1 MIEKDGNEPC
11 SLFQK
16 EYINHGGV
24 TADTGE
30 PCVKVL
36 SEWLLAR
43 REIWLTVPQGRYRLL
58 EGSRMEYESK
68 SNALQMI
75 RRQKVLPPFG
85 EVLSSG
91 IVFLGTRVQQVG
103 CPSLLLE
110 TKLNSPKGSCHLI
123 RALETADPSD
133 MLLRCVLRAFTHI
146 LSVDTGKLVRDLHLE
161 GSAVLEAKILVPK
174 GSSQEDLFLRDLPY
188 VEQLMNGMGVGLAF
202 LEEGY
207 QAVL

>member
-1 MIEKDGNEPC
+1 MIEKDSNEPC

-68 SNALQMI
+68 A
-75 RRQKVLPPFG
+75 
-85 EVLSSG
+85 
-91 IVFLGTRVQQVG
+91 
-103 CPSLLLE
+103 
-110 TKLNSPKGSCHLI
+110 
-123 RALETADPSD
+123 
-133 MLLRCVLRAFTHI
+133 MLCR
-146 LSVDTGKLVRDLHLE
+146 
-161 GSAVLEAKILVPK
+161 
-174 GSSQEDLFLRDLPY
+174 
-188 VEQLMNGMGVGLAF
+188 
-202 LEEGY
+202 
-207 QAVL
+207 

>member
-1 MIEKDGNEPC
+1 MLAGILNVHAMLLAVRKKGVHELIPEILSDAGISAVILAAAGHKTWYIHSPPCIHGIYASSYKLIPSIEGQYTKDGLLSMIEKDSNEPC

-68 SNALQMI
+68 A
-75 RRQKVLPPFG
+75 
-85 EVLSSG
+85 
-91 IVFLGTRVQQVG
+91 
-103 CPSLLLE
+103 
-110 TKLNSPKGSCHLI
+110 
-123 RALETADPSD
+123 
-133 MLLRCVLRAFTHI
+133 MLCR
-146 LSVDTGKLVRDLHLE
+146 
-161 GSAVLEAKILVPK
+161 
-174 GSSQEDLFLRDLPY
+174 
-188 VEQLMNGMGVGLAF
+188 
-202 LEEGY
+202 
-207 QAVL
+207 

>member
-1 MIEKDGNEPC
+1 MIEKDSNEPW

-91 IVFLGTRVQQVG
+91 IVFLGT
-103 CPSLLLE
+103 
-110 TKLNSPKGSCHLI
+110 KG
-123 RALETADPSD
+123 AAGG
-133 MLLRCVLRAFTHI
+133 
-146 LSVDTGKLVRDLHLE
+146 LSV
-161 GSAVLEAKILVPK
+161 
-174 GSSQEDLFLRDLPY
+174 SSS
-188 VEQLMNGMGVGLAF
+188 
-202 LEEGY
+202 
-207 QAVL
+207 